1 MSRTPENHTRCI
13 SPDQPYSPSYYPGS
27 GEQDADVGAAAC
39 AAAAVGSKR
48 KDDGATAACAAAAV
62 GSKRK
67 GDGATAACAAAAVGS
82 KRKGDGATAACAA
95 SAVGSKRKDDGA
107 EENAVGSKR
116 KDDGAEQKAKQMQ
129 LPKSKKLRVDCDAAA
144 ASCVGSKVPEGMLDP
159 FDEEILNGDRE
170 ANLALKVCLS
180 FLSSVAPDAWQTMLN
195 NRCLA
200 IDA

>member
-48 KDDGATAACAAAAV
+48 KDDGA
-62 GSKRK
+62 
-67 GDGATAACAAAAVGS
+67 
-82 KRKGDGATAACAA
+82 
-95 SAVGSKRKDDGA
+95 
-107 EENAVGSKR
+107 EENA
-116 KDDGAEQKAKQMQ
+116 EHMQ
-129 LPKSKKLRVDCDAAA
+129 LLKSKKLRVDSDAAA

-170 ANLALKVCLS
+170 ANLALKVRLS
-180 FLSSVAPDAWQTMLN
+180 FLL
-195 NRCLA
+195 
-200 IDA
+200 